1 MEKTMKHE
9 YNDSNFQ
16 QAVQTGKIVNLP
28 DGPIPL
34 KKPNPKKRLP
44 KRVITV
50 KMPVKNLSNGD
61 YFFTMGLDANCNPI
75 RVKAKFIEHY
85 EGDKYLVTQ
94 GGLNHLFDGD
104 EEVKKI
110 IKH

>member
-1 MEKTMKHE
+1 MKHE

-16 QAVQTGKIVNLP
+16 DAVQTGKIVNLP

-34 KKPNPKKRLP
+34 KKRNTKKRTP

-50 KMPVKNLSNGD
+50 RMPLKNLCKGD
-61 YFFTMGLDANCNPI
+61 YFFTMGLDINCNPV
-75 RVKAKFIEHY
+75 RVKAKFIKHY
-85 EGDKYLVTQ
+85 EENKYLVTQ
-94 GGLNHLFDGD
+94 GGLNHLFDGN

-110 IKH
+110 IK